1 MVLNSILLKY
11 DQLDG
16 KIFQEIDC
24 FNELEAH
31 FKSQE
36 SILTSLEI
44 AQSIALGFSENYS
57 GIYEPWDTYFGPMY
71 IADGVESPSK
81 EYINKDI
88 LEHWKIILD
97 LVNHPI
103 LKARYSGLI
112 WDFTKQ
118 ITKNSAEY
126 GFVEI
131 YIKSLIE
138 SSLLEYSENE
148 FTIFR
153 KLERAIKLSL
163 SLNNSTLY
171 KESKNAL
178 LVLESKVI
186 QYENAGLWGYAYDI
200 LIRDKNNYGVTKYE
214 EQNIITNLETIL
226 NFFIKKGENNIFDPF
241 GAEPAALRLITYYN
255 KKKNHEKVIS
265 ILRNLKFLYLGLMEH
280 QDTKQFIAVWLEKL
294 ILIYHNYKG
303 IEDLKSDINELLEK
317 LELVYRKNI
326 TQFSKFEILFNFDPI
341 ELQQMES
348 FVDLITN
355 GSANDVLLNLSYH
368 FVPDEKI
375 SKEELFNL
383 SKQNHIRFLIG
394 TTIKDHKGRTIAKVG
409 SYKTDPEGNY
419 IRHLTEKLKLN
430 SVLLRKVIE
439 RIKSDGIGLTDVKNY
454 LKGSNLID
462 EDKWLLIDEALSAYF
477 NSNHIVFAHL
487 IIPQIEDIFR
497 NIIIA
502 AGGTTLIPK
511 DGGYFEVISLD
522 AALNNSFILNLFGA
536 NFVKYFK
543 IVFTDKIGWNLRNRI
558 AHGLISPKGFNQMTS
573 DYLFH
578 SFLCFGLIRI
588 QK

>member
-1 MVLNSILLKY
+1 MILNPILLKY
-11 DQLDG
+11 NQQSG

-31 FKSQE
+31 YKSQE
-36 SILTSLEI
+36 KTLTSLEI

-57 GIYEPWDTYFGPMY
+57 GIYEPWNTYYGPMY
-71 IADGVESPSK
+71 VADGLESPSK
-81 EYINKDI
+81 QFINKEI
-88 LEHWKIILD
+88 LEHWKIILNF
-97 LVNHPI
+97 VKHPI

-112 WDFTKQ
+112 WDFMKSISQ
-118 ITKNSAEY
+118 ISADFIY
-126 GFVEI
+126 VEI

-138 SSLLEYSENE
+138 CTSLENSENE
-148 FTIFR
+148 FTVFR

-163 SLNNSTLY
+163 SLKNSTLY
-171 KESKNAL
+171 EESKKAL
-178 LVLESKVI
+178 LILESKVI
-186 QYENAGLWGYAYDI
+186 QYENAELWGYSYDI
-200 LIRDKNNYGVTKYE
+200 LIRDKNNFGVTEFE
-214 EQNIITNLETIL
+214 EQNIVTNLEKIL
-226 NFFIKKGENNIFDPF
+226 IYFIKKGENKIFDPF
-241 GAEPAALRLITYYN
+241 GAEPAALRLIGYYN
-255 KKKNHEKVIS
+255 KKRNFEKVIT
-265 ILRNLKFLYLGLMEH
+265 ILRSLKILYLGLMEH
-280 QDTKQFIAVWLEKL
+280 QETKQFVAAWLEKL
-294 ILIYHNYKG
+294 ILIFHNYKT
-303 IEDLKSDINELLEK
+303 IPDLKTDINDLLEK
-317 LELVYRKNI
+317 LEVVYKKNLI
-326 TQFSKFEILFNFDPI
+326 QYSEFEISFNFDPF
-341 ELQQMES
+341 ELQQMDT
-348 FVDLITN
+348 FVELITN

-368 FVPDEKI
+368 FVPDETT
-375 SKEELFNL
+375 SKEELYSL

-430 SVLLRKVIE
+430 SILLRKVFE
-439 RIKSDGIGLTDVKNY
+439 RIKSDGIGLTEVRNY
-454 LKGSNLID
+454 LKVSNLID
-462 EDKWLLIDEALSAYF
+462 EEKWRLIDEALSAYF

-511 DGGYFEVISLD
+511 DGGYFEVISFD
-522 AALNNSFILNLFGA
+522 AALNNSFIENLFGA

>member
-1 MVLNSILLKY
+1 M
-11 DQLDG
+11 
-16 KIFQEIDC
+16 
-24 FNELEAH
+24 
-31 FKSQE
+31 
-36 SILTSLEI
+36 
-44 AQSIALGFSENYS
+44 
-57 GIYEPWDTYFGPMY
+57 FGT
-71 IADGVESPSK
+71 VE
-81 EYINKDI
+81 
-88 LEHWKIILD
+88 
-97 LVNHPI
+97 
-103 LKARYSGLI
+103 
-112 WDFTKQ
+112 
-118 ITKNSAEY
+118 
-126 GFVEI
+126 
-131 YIKSLIE
+131 
-138 SSLLEYSENE
+138 
-148 FTIFR
+148 
-153 KLERAIKLSL
+153 
-163 SLNNSTLY
+163 
-171 KESKNAL
+171 
-178 LVLESKVI
+178 
-186 QYENAGLWGYAYDI
+186 
-200 LIRDKNNYGVTKYE
+200 
-214 EQNIITNLETIL
+214 
-226 NFFIKKGENNIFDPF
+226 
-241 GAEPAALRLITYYN
+241 
-255 KKKNHEKVIS
+255 
-265 ILRNLKFLYLGLMEH
+265 
-280 QDTKQFIAVWLEKL
+280 
-294 ILIYHNYKG
+294 
-303 IEDLKSDINELLEK
+303 
-317 LELVYRKNI
+317 
-326 TQFSKFEILFNFDPI
+326 
-341 ELQQMES
+341 
-348 FVDLITN
+348 
-355 GSANDVLLNLSYH
+355 
-368 FVPDEKI
+368 
-375 SKEELFNL
+375 
-383 SKQNHIRFLIG
+383 KQNHIRFLIG

-558 AHGLISPKGFNQMTS
+558 AHGLTSPKGFNQMTS